1 MAETG
6 LQESSVLDDEVA
18 VTSLSPQLTVTS
30 IDSGPEDENHQIQQ
44 RLEDARNHIELI
56 RRERGVDEDI
66 PDQNRSRNFQDL
78 RASCDV

>member
-6 LQESSVLDDEVA
+6 LQESSVLDNEVA

-30 IDSGPEDENHQIQQ
+30 IDSGPED
-44 RLEDARNHIELI
+44 ARNHIELI
-56 RRERGVDEDI
+56 RQERGVDEDI